1 MLKNSQISIKNISD
15 NIHTENSDPCY
26 GKYIYM
32 HEIPPKFNVDL
43 IKNCRKLA
51 NWPNFCPY
59 FENNGFGRSF
69 SDRSQDLELFT
80 TQESWYETNQFMLS
94 VIFHNR
100 MKKYECLT
108 KNSSQAVAIYAP
120 FYAGLEVG
128 RYLWNGCNLSIRD
141 ATAIEF
147 TSWLRNQPEWGRVSG
162 SDHFFVAGRITWDF
176 RRLSNS
182 NSNWGSKLLNLP
194 ESKNMTMLTIESS
207 PYGNNDFAIPYPTY
221 FHPSRD
227 IEVFEWQERVRKSER
242 RYLFSFGGAPRPNV
256 TWSIRGELIRQC
268 ENMKRNRCNLVNCN
282 PNDDMC
288 SSPAH
293 FIKTF
298 MEADF
303 CLQPPGDSH
312 TRRSTFDS
320 ILAGCIPVFFHP
332 GSAYIQYL
340 WHFPKNYTKY
350 SVFIPE
356 TGIKNGSVSVE
367 EVLSKF
373 SKNEKSAM
381 RDEVIRLIPSI
392 VYARN
397 KLETIEDAFD
407 LAVKGVLK
415 RVEEMTK
422 MVRDGK
428 DPNSR
433 FFENTSW
440 KYYLTGD
447 IGWHEWDSFF

>member
-1 MLKNSQISIKNISD
+1 MLKNSQISINNISD

-32 HEIPPKFNVDL
+32 HEIPPKFNIDL
-43 IKNCRKLA
+43 IKICRKLA

-69 SDRSQDLELFT
+69 SDRSRDLELFT
-80 TQESWYETNQFMLS
+80 T
-94 VIFHNR
+94 
-100 MKKYECLT
+100 
-108 KNSSQAVAIYAP
+108 QAVAIYAP

-128 RYLWNGCNLSIRD
+128 RYLWDGCNLSIRD
-141 ATAIEF
+141 AAGVEF
-147 TSWLRNQPEWGRVSG
+147 TSWLPNRPEWERVSG
-162 SDHFFVAGRITWDF
+162 SDHFFVAGRITWYF

-194 ESKNMTMLTIESS
+194 ETKNMTMLTIKSS
-207 PYGNNDFAIPYPTY
+207 PYGNNDFAIPYQTY

-227 IEVFEWQERVRKSER
+227 IEVFEWQNRVRKSER
-242 RYLFSFGGAPRPNV
+242 RYLFSFGGAPKPNV
-256 TWSIRGELIRQC
+256 MWSSREELIRQC
-268 ENMKRNRCNLVNCN
+268 ENTKRNRCNLVNCN

-298 MEADF
+298 SEADF

-312 TRRSTFDS
+312 RRRSTFDL

-332 GSAYIQYL
+332 ASAYIQYL

-350 SVFIPE
+350 FVFIPE
-356 TGIKNGSVSVE
+356 TGIKNGLVSVE

-373 SKNEKSAM
+373 LKNEKSAM

-415 RVEEMTK
+415 RVEETTK

-433 FFENTSW
+433 FPENTSW
-440 KYYLTGD
+440 KYYLRGD